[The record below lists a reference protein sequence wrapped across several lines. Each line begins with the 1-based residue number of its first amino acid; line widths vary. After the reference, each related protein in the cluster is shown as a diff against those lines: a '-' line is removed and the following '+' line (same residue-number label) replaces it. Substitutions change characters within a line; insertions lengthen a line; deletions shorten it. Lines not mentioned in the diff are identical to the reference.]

1 MDIPTQNVIEHWVGW
16 GSDGDFSHE
25 RVEQFRAWLKQERI
39 DVWEEGAADGCM
51 WHHPDAENPYLE
63 G

>member
-25 RVEQFRAWLKQERI
+25 RVEQFRAWLKQEK
-39 DVWEEGAADGCM
+39 EQ
-51 WHHPDAENPYLE
+51 
-63 G
+63 